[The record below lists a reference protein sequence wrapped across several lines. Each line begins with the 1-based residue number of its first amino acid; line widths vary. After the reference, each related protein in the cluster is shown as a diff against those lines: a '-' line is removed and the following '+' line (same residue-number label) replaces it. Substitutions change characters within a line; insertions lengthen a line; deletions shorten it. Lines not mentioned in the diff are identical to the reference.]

1 MSAFTV
7 KVDIEKYEEIK
18 AFYLDYKVEDGSE
31 YLEFRSRFN
40 DVLISFYTSNK
51 TKRTIIFDGKLA
63 EEELNRWGL
72 EPVVKEKKEVIKT
85 EWIDLDTQVGS
96 DEVGVGD
103 FLLPMIVV
111 AAYVKK
117 SQIRSLKALGIDDSK
132 KMNDAKILEVGPEVI
147 KRFAFSKLT
156 LHNDKYNE
164 MYLKNENI
172 NSLKAK
178 MHNRALSNMVGI
190 HKDAKHVFVDQFAAE
205 NLYYSYLDERDEPI
219 VKDIIFKTKGESY
232 YPSVA
237 LASVIARYFFL
248 LEQQKMSKEYGIDIP
263 YGAGVKADKVAKEL
277 LDKLGIEE
285 FTKLVKKNFK
295 NYNKLLEEKDD
306 LI

>member
-7 KVDIEKYEEIK
+7 KLDIEKYEEIK
-18 AFYLDYKVEDGSE
+18 AFYLPFKVDDGSD

-51 TKRTIIFDGKLA
+51 TKRTIIFDGALA

-72 EPVVKEKKEVIKT
+72 EPVVKEKKVAVKT
-85 EWIDLDTQVGS
+85 SWINLDTQIGS

-111 AAYVKK
+111 AAYVSKT
-117 SQIRSLKALGIDDSK
+117 QIRKLRELGIDDSK
-132 KMNDAKILEVGPEVI
+132 KMSDEKIREIGPEVV
-147 KRFAFSKLT
+147 KYFSFSKLT
-156 LHNDKYNE
+156 LRNDKYNE
-164 MYLKNENI
+164 MYEKSENI

-178 MHNRALSNMVGI
+178 MHNRALANM
-190 HKDAKHVFVDQFAAE
+190 KKKHPNAQFVFVDQFAAKD
-205 NLYYSYLDERDEPI
+205 LYYSYLDEADEPI

-237 LASVIARYFFL
+237 LASVIARYSFL
-248 LEQQKMSKEYGIDIP
+248 LEQDKMSKEYGIEIP
-263 YGAGVKADKVAKEL
+263 CGAGIKADKTAQVL
-277 LDKLGIEE
+277 LEKLGEE
-285 FTKLVKKNFK
+285 KFSKLVKKNFK
-295 NYNKLLEEKDD
+295 NYKK
-306 LI
+306 IIQ

>member
-1 MSAFTV
+1 MSALTV
-7 KVDIEKYEEIK
+7 KVDIEKYEELK
-18 AFYLDYKVEDGSE
+18 AFYLEHKVEDGNE
-31 YLEFRSRFN
+31 YLEFRSRYN
-40 DVLISFYTSNK
+40 DVLVSFYTSNK
-51 TKRTIIFDGKLA
+51 TKRTIIFDGDKAL
-63 EEELNRWGL
+63 EELSRWGL
-72 EPVVKEKKEVIKT
+72 EPIIREKKSTIKT

-111 AAYVKK
+111 AAYVSK
-117 SQIRSLKALGIDDSK
+117 SQIKTLKNLGIDDSK
-132 KMNDAKILEVGPEVI
+132 KMTDEKILEIGPEVI
-147 KRFAFSKLT
+147 NKFSFSKLT

-178 MHNRALSNMVGI
+178 MHNRALSNMVAI
-190 HKDAKHVFVDQFAAE
+190 HKDAKHVFVDQFASK
-205 NLYYSYLDERDEPI
+205 NLYYSYLDDKDEPI

-237 LASVIARYFFL
+237 LASVVARYFFL
-248 LEQQKMSKEYGIDIP
+248 LEKEKLSEKLGVEIP
-263 YGAGVKADKVAKEL
+263 FGAGIKADKTAKVL
-277 LDKLGIEE
+277 LEKLGIEE

-295 NYNKLLEEKDD
+295 NYNKLLEEKND

>member
-7 KVDIEKYEEIK
+7 KLDIEKYEEIK
-18 AFYLDYKVEDGSE
+18 AFYLPFKVDDGSD

-51 TKRTIIFDGKLA
+51 TKRTIIFDGALA

-72 EPVVKEKKEVIKT
+72 EPVIKEKKQVVKT
-85 EWIDLDTQVGS
+85 EWINLDTQIGS

-111 AAYVKK
+111 AAYVSKT
-117 SQIRSLKALGIDDSK
+117 QIRKLRELGIDDSK
-132 KMNDAKILEVGPEVI
+132 KMSDEKIREIGPEVV
-147 KRFAFSKLT
+147 KYFSFSKLT
-156 LHNDKYNE
+156 LRNDKYNE
-164 MYLKNENI
+164 MYEKSENI

-178 MHNRALSNMVGI
+178 MHNRALANM
-190 HKDAKHVFVDQFAAE
+190 KKKHPNAQFVFVDQFAAKD
-205 NLYYSYLDERDEPI
+205 LYYSYLDEADEPI

-237 LASVIARYFFL
+237 LASVIARYSFL
-248 LEQQKMSKEYGIDIP
+248 LEQDKMSKEYGIEIP
-263 YGAGVKADKVAKEL
+263 CGAGIKADKTAQVL
-277 LDKLGIEE
+277 LEKLGEE
-285 FTKLVKKNFK
+285 KFSKLVKKNFK
-295 NYNKLLEEKDD
+295 NYKK
-306 LI
+306 IIQ

>member
-85 EWIDLDTQVGS
+85 EWMDLDTQVGS

-111 AAYVKK
+111 AAYVRK
-117 SQIRSLKALGIDDSK
+117 SQIRTLRKLGIDDSK

>member
-1 MSAFTV
+1 MSALTV
-7 KVDIEKYEEIK
+7 RVDIEKYEELK
-18 AFYLDYKVEDGSE
+18 AFYSEYKVEEGNE

-72 EPVVKEKKEVIKT
+72 EPVIKEKKEVVKT

-117 SQIRSLKALGIDDSK
+117 SQIRTLKALGIDDSK
-132 KMNDAKILEVGPEVI
+132 KMNDEKILEVGPEVI
-147 KRFAFSKLT
+147 KKFAFSKLT

-178 MHNRALSNMVGI
+178 MHNRALSNMVAI
-190 HKDAKHVFVDQFAAE
+190 HKDVKHVFIDQFAAE

-237 LASVIARYFFL
+237 LSSVIARYFFL

-263 YGAGVKADKVAKEL
+263 YGAGIKADKAAKEL
-277 LDKLGIEE
+277 LKKLGLEE

-295 NYNKLLEEKDD
+295 NYKNLLEEKND

>member
-72 EPVVKEKKEVIKT
+72 EPVIKEKKEVVKT

-111 AAYVKK
+111 AAYVPK
-117 SQIRSLKALGIDDSK
+117 SQIRTLRKLGIDDSK

-147 KRFAFSKLT
+147 KKFAFSKLT

-205 NLYYSYLDERDEPI
+205 KLYYSYLDERDEPI

-232 YPSVA
+232 FPSVA
-237 LASVIARYFFL
+237 LASVIARYSFL
-248 LEQQKMSKEYGIDIP
+248 LEQEKMSKEYGIDIP
-263 YGAGVKADKVAKEL
+263 CGAGIKADKAAQILFE
-277 LDKLGIEE
+277 KLGEEE
-285 FTKLVKKNFK
+285 FSRIVKKNFK
-295 NYNKLLEEKDD
+295 NYKK
-306 LI
+306 IIQ